1 MEPKLSKP
9 TGGTDRHSAVSRQM
23 KSAVFKAQSLTLLTR
38 CHFLKAYSLQMPE
51 MFNPYLGKEWKIS
64 SHKSLQCYYCSL
76 LTGDGVSFQRDS
88 HTVAA
93 RISWQRRLPGPRL
106 CSSWLSGSKG

>member
-9 TGGTDRHSAVSRQM
+9 TGGTDGHSAVSRQM
-23 KSAVFKAQSLTLLTR
+23 KSAVFKAQEPNTLR
-38 CHFLKAYSLQMPE
+38 KVPFLKSLLVTNAGNVQP
-51 MFNPYLGKEWKIS
+51 

-88 HTVAA
+88 HKVAA
-93 RISWQRRLPGPRL
+93 RISRQRSLPGPRL
-106 CSSWLSGSKG
+106 CSSWLSRSKG